1 MDAITVINAAI
12 NGVVIGMLLALP
24 ALAITLVFGI
34 ARFPNAASGDY
45 MTLGAYVAVFTQ
57 ALAGGSMLAAG
68 LAAVAAT
75 TAVGLF
81 FYAWVFR
88 PLESRSNVSRLIASI
103 GVAFALRSTITFFAG
118 QDQYT
123 FDMPLMRA
131 WNFGGVRIL
140 PTDLYIPAISA
151 LRALALVFAL
161 MHLTPTGRRMRAVAD
176 NPELAAASGI
186 RGRRVMITVVEHR
199 RCVLRPGRGAAGHQ
213 GGGDTGAGL
222 GTAHAHVRGGDPGRH
237 RQSGGRHRRDHGVQH
252 RPGGRQPGGRACL
265 QDRVRVRGATAYLL
279 LLRPQEFG
287 RPMAAR

>member
-45 MTLGAYVAVFTQ
+45 MTLGAYTAVFTQ
-57 ALAGGSMLAAG
+57 AAAGGSILAGGLAAI
-68 LAAVAAT
+68 AAT
-75 TAVGLF
+75 TAVSLF

-123 FDMPLMRA
+123 FDLPLTRA

-140 PTDLYIPAISA
+140 PTDLYIVGAA
-151 LRALALVFAL
+151 LAALALVFIL

-186 RGRRVMITVVEHR
+186 RGRRVMIT
-199 RCVLRPGRGAAGHQ
+199 LWTIAGAYC
-213 GGGDTGAGL
+213 GL
-222 GTAHAHVRGGDPGRH
+222 GGVLLGIKAVVIPELGWELLMPMFAAVILGASAIRWGRSWASWSSASRRRSPAWSLGQPTRSCSRSGYCSACCCCARKASLAVRWR
-237 RQSGGRHRRDHGVQH
+237 
-252 RPGGRQPGGRACL
+252 
-265 QDRVRVRGATAYLL
+265 
-279 LLRPQEFG
+279 
-287 RPMAAR
+287 